1 MKTEEYISSG
11 LLEAYLLGLVSDED
25 KREVER
31 TVAAYPEIGLYLD
44 KLEVKLESQ
53 FLQGAVPPP
62 PALRELVE
70 LKATQQEIKHY
81 EETDQQQHRPSSNP
95 TADRSGYVDVEV
107 SNTHIQVH
115 KYWRAAFIAVFILS
129 KVFLVFGLYYYFKA
143 QSQEQE
149 IERLTKQVQQTVL
162 QTNTP

>member
-31 TVAAYPEIGLYLD
+31 TVAAHPEIGLYLD

-70 LKATQQEIKHY
+70 LKATQQEIKRF
-81 EETDQQQHRPSSNP
+81 EEPYQQQHGPTSDQ
-95 TADRSGYVDVEV
+95 TADRSGYVDVQV

-115 KYWRAAFIAVFILS
+115 KYWRVAFIAVFILS
-129 KVFLVFGLYYYFKA
+129 KIFLVFGLYYYFKA

-149 IERLTKQVQQTVL
+149 IERLTKQVQQTVI